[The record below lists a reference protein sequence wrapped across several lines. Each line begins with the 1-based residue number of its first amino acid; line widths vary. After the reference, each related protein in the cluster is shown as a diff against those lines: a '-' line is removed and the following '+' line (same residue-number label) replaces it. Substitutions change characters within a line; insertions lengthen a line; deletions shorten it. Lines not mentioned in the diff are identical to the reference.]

1 MKNLIKK
8 ILKENDFQWI
18 TDTPFEETVNN
29 KNADLGTKVK
39 LAQRSKYHKQA
50 PGLTGTIVGYP
61 YINDNDDGWWV
72 MVDFSHSDDTIL
84 NSYRIGPVEY
94 DLETVVS

>member
-29 KNADLGTKVK
+29 KNAVIGTQVK
-39 LAQRSKYHKQA
+39 LERRSKYYRQA
-50 PGLTGTIVGYP
+50 PGLTGTIIETP
-61 YINDNDDGWWV
+61 YLDSDCWWV
-72 MVDFSHSDDTIL
+72 RVDFSDSDTTIL